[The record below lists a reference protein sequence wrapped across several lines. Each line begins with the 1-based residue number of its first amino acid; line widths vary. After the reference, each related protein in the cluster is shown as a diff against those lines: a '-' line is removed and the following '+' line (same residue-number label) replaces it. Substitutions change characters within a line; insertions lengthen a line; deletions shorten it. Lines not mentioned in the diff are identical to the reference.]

1 VVLLNE
7 SIGGSMISTDTKPP
21 AWDLSSLYLGLSDPN
36 LESDLENCTKAVES
50 IRAELSET
58 VGTKELHLA

>member
-1 VVLLNE
+1 
-7 SIGGSMISTDTKPP
+7 MISTDTKPP